1 MSFQTTNLQSVS
13 GWLGRLARLDLTV
26 FEEVRSDPSA
36 TPGAIVVVFLAS
48 VMAGIGSWLWA
59 VQWRGVEATE
69 VFVKSLVVGS
79 IIQTIVWF
87 IWVYV
92 VFQVLARAYGA
103 RTDFYELIRTMGF
116 AFAPV
121 GMSILI
127 AITSF
132 AVPFGVVA
140 LAGAAL
146 LSHFA
151 IQSSSDADP
160 RQTLVA
166 NFVGFLTFAVV
177 MGVFANIAEVNSE
190 GGARVGGLSP
200 GLLFFDLGF

>member
-1 MSFQTTNLQSVS
+1 MSYESTNLQSVS
-13 GWLGRLARLDLTV
+13 GWVARLIRLDLTV
-26 FEEVRSDPSA
+26 FDEVRSNNSA
-36 TPGAIVVVFLAS
+36 TPSAIAIVFVAS

-79 IIQTIVWF
+79 IVQTAVWF
-87 IWVYV
+87 IWVYL

-121 GMSILI
+121 GISILI
-127 AITSF
+127 AINSF
-132 AVPFGVVA
+132 AVPFGVAA

-146 LSHFA
+146 LSFFA
-151 IQSSSDADP
+151 IQASSDADA

-166 NFVGFLTFAVV
+166 NFVGFLTFVVV
-177 MGVFANIAEVNSE
+177 MGVFANVAEVGSQ
-190 GGARVGGLSP
+190 GGAKVGGLAP

>member
-13 GWLGRLARLDLTV
+13 GWLGRLIRLDLSV
-26 FEEVRSDPSA
+26 FDEVRADPSA

-48 VMAGIGSWLWA
+48 VLAGTGSWLWA

-69 VFVKSLVVGS
+69 VFVKSLVIGS
-79 IIQTIVWF
+79 VIQTIVWF

-103 RTDFYELIRTMGF
+103 RTDFFELIRTMGF
-116 AFAPV
+116 AFAPMGV
-121 GMSILI
+121 SILI

-151 IQSSSDADP
+151 IQSSSSAEP
-160 RQTLVA
+160 RQVLIA
-166 NFVGFLTFAVV
+166 NFVGFLSFAVV
-177 MGVFANIAEVNSE
+177 MGVLANIAEINT
-190 GGARVGGLSP
+190 VGGLAP
-200 GLLFFDLGF
+200 GLFFFSLDLR

>member
-26 FEEVRSDPSA
+26 FEEVRSNPSA

-48 VMAGIGSWLWA
+48 VMAGIGTWLWA
-59 VQWRGVEATE
+59 AQWRGGGATE
-69 VFVKSLVVGS
+69 VFVKSLVIGS

-103 RTDFYELIRTMGF
+103 RTDFFELIRTMGF

-151 IQSSSDADP
+151 IQSSSSAEP
-160 RQTLVA
+160 RQVL
-166 NFVGFLTFAVV
+166 
-177 MGVFANIAEVNSE
+177 IAKWLKR
-190 GGARVGGLSP
+190 A
-200 GLLFFDLGF
+200 